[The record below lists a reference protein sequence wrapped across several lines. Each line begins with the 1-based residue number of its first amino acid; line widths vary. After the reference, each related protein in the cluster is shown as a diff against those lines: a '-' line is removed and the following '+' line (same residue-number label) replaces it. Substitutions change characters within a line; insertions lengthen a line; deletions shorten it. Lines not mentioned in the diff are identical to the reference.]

1 MALLQEDLAAKF
13 LCNSYN
19 SEQLV
24 IISGLPGMSFPFAH
38 LAKIL
43 SVKWKTIYFM
53 IHFRHSLLQ
62 KDTDT
67 DHDDVLGGA
76 TGRDD
81 DFVGLNKMW

>member
-1 MALLQEDLAAKF
+1 MALLQEDLAATF

-24 IISGLPGMSFPFAH
+24 IISALPGVSFPFAH

-53 IHFRHSLLQ
+53 IHFSHSILQ
-62 KDTDT
+62 KKLTLIMMT
-67 DHDDVLGGA
+67 FEA
-76 TGRDD
+76 GRDD
-81 DFVGLNKMW
+81 NFVGLNKM